1 MIRKLVAVLLAV
13 GMASAALASSCPL
26 LMKDIDA
33 ALEDPAVAE
42 RLTDEQLT
50 EVRQLRK
57 EGEEAHQSGD
67 HDKSME
73 ALGRAK
79 EVLGIS

>member
-1 MIRKLVAVLLAV
+1 MIRKLVALLVAL
-13 GMASAALASSCPL
+13 GIAGAAFASSCPL
-26 LMKDIDA
+26 LMKDVDA
-33 ALEDPAVAE
+33 ALEDSAVTG
-42 RLTDEQLT
+42 RLTEEQLT

-57 EGEEAHQSGD
+57 EGEAAHKAGD
-67 HDKSME
+67 HPKSME

>member
-1 MIRKLVAVLLAV
+1 MIRRLVAVALAV
-13 GMASAALASSCPL
+13 VIAGAAFASSCPL

-33 ALEDPAVAE
+33 ALADPAVAG
-42 RLTDEQLT
+42 QLT
-50 EVRQLRK
+50 EEQLQEVQQLRK
-57 EGEEAHQSGD
+57 EGEDAHKAGD
-67 HDKSME
+67 HGKSME